1 MFGDSDNLPTLI
13 GEARSL
19 LHAMEQVSRL
29 APLDRPVLLIGER
42 GTGKELVA
50 ARLHFL
56 SRRWDGPFIKVNCAA
71 LSDELLDSELFGY
84 EPGAFTGANKR
95 HIGRFERADGG
106 TLFMDEIATAG
117 GRLQEKLLRV
127 IEYGEFE
134 RLGDTRTRRVDVRV
148 LAATNVDLPR
158 HAAEGRFRADLL
170 DRLAFDVVTLPP
182 LRARPEDIP
191 LLTEHFAV
199 AMVRELA
206 GDRFPGFAPDAM
218 TALMAHDWP
227 GNVRELRN
235 VVERSICRA
244 PRLDRPIGEAVID
257 AFASPWRPVDA
268 AKSLQRPQTPASPNL
283 APPKQTVPDEAAF
296 ASGSLTDRV
305 QAFERRLIEQALD
318 GHRHNQRATA
328 KALGLGYH
336 QLRHALRR
344 HDLLPAKSRSA

>member
-1 MFGDSDNLPTLI
+1 MLSDSDNLPTLI

-19 LHAMEQVSRL
+19 LQAMEQVSRL
-29 APLDRPVLLIGER
+29 APLDRPLLLIGER

-71 LSDELLDSELFGY
+71 LSEELLDSELFGH

-95 HIGRFERADGG
+95 HVGRFERADGG
-106 TLFMDEIATAG
+106 TLFMDEIATAS

-134 RLGDTRTRRVDVRV
+134 RLGDARTRRVDVRV
-148 LAATNVDLPR
+148 LAATNVDLPQR
-158 HAAEGRFRADLL
+158 AEDGRFRADLL

-191 LLTEHFAV
+191 LLIEHFGI
-199 AMVRELA
+199 AMVRELS
-206 GDRFPGFAPDAM
+206 GDRFPGFSPEATAAM
-218 TALMAHDWP
+218 MRHDWP

-235 VVERSICRA
+235 VVERSVCRA
-244 PRLDRPIGEAVID
+244 VRLDRPIGEAVID
-257 AFASPWRPVDA
+257 AFESPWRPATVGGSIPALAGTDDA
-268 AKSLQRPQTPASPNL
+268 PTSSSEEPSSDKANL
-283 APPKQTVPDEAAF
+283 PVGP
-296 ASGSLTDRV
+296 LIDRV
-305 QAFERRLIEQALD
+305 RAYERRLIEQALAD
-318 GHRHNQRATA
+318 HRHNQRATA
-328 KALGLGYH
+328 AALGMGYH

-344 HDLLPAKSRSA
+344 HGLLPAQQAAA

>member
-1 MFGDSDNLPTLI
+1 
-13 GEARSL
+13 
-19 LHAMEQVSRL
+19 MEQVSRL

-71 LSDELLDSELFGY
+71 LSEELLDSELFGY
-84 EPGAFTGANKR
+84 EPGAFTGANRR

-134 RLGDTRTRRVDVRV
+134 RLGDSRTRRVDVRV
-148 LAATNVDLPR
+148 LAATNVDLPQR
-158 HAAEGRFRADLL
+158 AADGWFRADLL

-191 LLTEHFAV
+191 LLIEHFGV

-206 GDRFPGFAPDAM
+206 GERFHGFSPAA
-218 TALMAHDWP
+218 TAALTAHDWP

-235 VVERSICRA
+235 AVERSICRA
-244 PRLDRPIGEAVID
+244 PRLDRPIAEAVID
-257 AFASPWRPVDA
+257 AFDSPWRPAIPSPSMA
-268 AKSLQRPQTPASPNL
+268 APETTMDGPPPAPGQTDPATGP
-283 APPKQTVPDEAAF
+283 
-296 ASGSLTDRV
+296 LTDRV
-305 QAFERRLIEQALD
+305 RSYERRLIEQALAE
-318 GHRHNQRATA
+318 HRHNQRATA
-328 KALGLGYH
+328 TALGMGYH

-344 HDLLPAKSRSA
+344 HGLLPAQRPPA

>member
-1 MFGDSDNLPTLI
+1 MLADPDSLPTLI

-19 LHAMEQVSRL
+19 LQAMEQVSRL

-56 SRRWDGPFIKVNCAA
+56 SRRWDGPFLKVNCAA

-95 HIGRFERADGG
+95 HAGRFERADGG

-134 RLGDTRTRRVDVRV
+134 RLGDSRTRRVDVRV
-148 LAATNVDLPR
+148 LAATNVDLPKR
-158 HAAEGRFRADLL
+158 AADGRFRADLL

-191 LLTEHFAV
+191 LLIEHFGV

-206 GDRFPGFAPDAM
+206 GDRFHGFAPAAM
-218 TALMAHDWP
+218 AALVAHDWP

-235 VVERSICRA
+235 VVERSICRT
-244 PRLDRPIGEAVID
+244 PRLDRPIAEAVID
-257 AFASPWRPVDA
+257 AFDSPWRPA
-268 AKSLQRPQTPASPNL
+268 IPPPSTSTS
-283 APPKQTVPDEAAF
+283 APRTAEDGPPV
-296 ASGSLTDRV
+296 ASGAADSAAGTLTDRV
-305 QAFERRLIEQALD
+305 RDFERRLIEQALTD
-318 GHRHNQRATA
+318 HRHNQRATA
-328 KALGLGYH
+328 AALGMGYH

-344 HDLLPAKSRSA
+344 HGLLPTQKTSA